1 MSEMLEELKEEVAAA
16 NLALV
21 EEGLVLETWGNA
33 SAILRSEGL
42 VVIKPSGMP
51 YEDLEA
57 DDLVTLDLDGN
68 IVDGELRPSSDTPT
82 HLALYRA
89 FPEIGSVVHTHS
101 HFATSWAQAGKPIPC
116 FGTTHADYFHGA
128 VPVTE
133 ALTKEEVAEDY
144 EANTGAVIVRRF
156 QELDPKT
163 LRAVLVAQHGPF
175 TWGATVD
182 DAVDAAVALEEV
194 AAMALHTLQIA
205 PDLKPVPDYLLDKHF
220 QRKHG
225 TDAYYGQDE

>member
-57 DDLVTLDLDGN
+57 EDLVTLDLDGN

-89 FPEIGSVVHTHS
+89 FPKIGSVVHTHS

-175 TWGATVD
+175 TWGVTVD

-225 TDAYYGQDE
+225 TGSYYGQDE